1 MPEAESQ
8 NTLNLYLRDGSIT
21 TIRNPVRLKI
31 LQLLQR
37 NGTATFQDI
46 LDETGLSK
54 STISVYVNTLAD
66 AGIITRVSDN
76 NDRRKKTY
84 VMTAKYIGSIVPST
98 YSASSEFRDLIK
110 NTYTNYDKINYKAM
124 LPHLFRIALAE
135 SGIHINPV
143 IRRGGIILGQSISPF
158 IAADTVEKT
167 VDNLCEFWKRYEFG
181 DLSLKSRNPLT
192 IEIKNCYECMTLP
205 KGISGGCVITEGVL
219 EAVFSAVY
227 PEGVSVQETECI
239 SKGDPVCAFEIRA
252 NKPVLEG

>member
-1 MPEAESQ
+1 MPEADSQ

-31 LQLLQR
+31 IYLIQR
-37 NGTATFQDI
+37 KGSVTFQEI

-54 STISVYVNTLAD
+54 STVSVYVNTLAD

-98 YSASSEFRDLIK
+98 YSATSEFRDLIK

-143 IRRGGIILGQSISPF
+143 IRRGGIILGQSITPF
-158 IAADTVEKT
+158 IAAETLEKT
-167 VDNLCEFWKRYEFG
+167 VDNLSEFWSRYEFG
-181 DLSLKSRNPLT
+181 DLSLKSKSPLV
-192 IEIKNCYECMTLP
+192 IEVKNCYECMTLP
-205 KGISGGCVITEGVL
+205 KGIAGGCIISEGVL

-227 PEGVSVQETECI
+227 PEGVSVHETECI
-239 SKGDPVCAFEIRA
+239 ANGDPACMFEITVNA
-252 NKPVLEG
+252 PAKAE